1 MSYADRNGGSPY
13 GYRSYTSPPS
23 EAGSFESSGRSNVP
37 PPTAPRPLYT
47 PVQAV
52 HNQFDYRQSP
62 RNEGTSYYQ
71 SSRIA
76 SPPPPRREYTAQSA
90 NVIEDDYIQDETV
103 DFEQNRIQ
111 TLKNER
117 INIQKKTFTKWVN
130 SYLEKAGLKIDDLF
144 TDFGDGILFMKF
156 LEIISGERLG
166 KPNRGRMRVQ
176 KVENLNIC
184 LDFLKR
190 KRIQLENIG
199 AVDILDRNEDL
210 ILGLIWTI
218 ILRFTI
224 ENIEIESKESGEKK
238 HAKEALLLWVQR
250 KVAEYPNVKVDNFT
264 TSWRNG
270 MAFNALI
277 HAHRPEL
284 VPNVYQLNPT
294 DAIGNLNQAF
304 DIAANKLEIARLLD
318 AEDIN
323 VAHPDEKSIVT
334 YVSLYYHHFA
344 KQKTEMTGAR
354 RIHKV
359 VNDLM
364 TQEILEEQFEQV
376 SSDLLIWIQETID
389 RLNARDFPN
398 SLAEMQEELATFNHY
413 RNREKPP
420 KLQEKGELEVKLF
433 TIQTKRT
440 AMKRDRYHPPHGLSI
455 EAIEQAWMRLEKAEN
470 ERQAALIEE
479 LQRQERLEAN
489 AKVFYRKAEMRD
501 KWLAEI
507 FKVLNSLEVGNTAP
521 RVEQAG
527 QLLQAIQTESDAK
540 IERFKALSK
549 LSDELQLAGYHGA
562 DNIRRCEREI
572 SDRYALFQQMVL
584 EKGREIQRLRDLTF
598 LIRDIETLQGELT
611 QLEPAARNR
620 DVGKHLMAIDDLL
633 QKHELVIT
641 NLNASSEWLKNV
653 TVQSREYIRS
663 RGEQFDVLEARLSAV
678 TQHHNELVE
687 LCEARQQLLFRAKE
701 YFQFIQSI
709 DDEIHWVVEKIH
721 FTQKVPRDL
730 NNIAQLNR
738 QFQTL
743 KTDMDSHWKRFK
755 QLNDKSRQILQTT
768 PIKDDSLGKIKV
780 LQQRWEDLREEC
792 GRLAE
797 WLAEAEQVS
806 QYFQEVNDAESWIK
820 EKLPLAKSNDFGR
833 DFSTASVLAKRH
845 GYLVEEIQGYRRDI
859 LKLDEKASTLANTK
873 FFTDE
878 VLDGED
884 GDVRESV
891 VPRVQVLYTYEPD
904 PKQRA
909 GIPVEK
915 GDVLALLDKTTDDWW
930 RVLKQDGVE
939 GYAPA
944 NHCKVLDGETVTVRH
959 RVAKS
964 KGAIIQRQ
972 ESINHEYRRLQNYAQ
987 TRARLL
993 ADAVKLF
1000 RFGNE
1005 CDDFERWAAET
1016 QALCL
1021 EETPIEHIVA
1031 FRKKFDKLENDV
1043 HNNGGTQLKRINE
1056 MADELV
1062 AEGHSKS
1069 DNIKARQ
1076 SRINQI
1082 WADLQ
1087 KLLKKQAENLEA
1099 AERLNEFKD
1108 KCDDMRSWMEE
1119 KFALLNRKP
1128 ESNDIRAL
1136 QALQRH
1142 YQNLKRDLVPLK
1154 ERMHDLE
1161 KKGDDIKRRHPEHA
1175 RETDRVLAEL
1185 RAMHADL
1192 ERQARQ
1198 KIDEAEQSQGQQ
1210 LFDNAAKDLINWA
1223 VKTKQQMLEEPIG
1236 GEPAED
1242 LVKRHDDLRDKIN
1255 AKDYEFGYVDELGH
1269 NLLRKNPALRNVHD
1283 TLEKVHNARQD
1294 LEDAWKRRENE
1305 YKQLFDL
1312 QVFNREAERID
1323 ALMREHEIYLD
1334 TSGLGDSVEG
1344 VEKERKRQDD
1354 FNQKLYAE
1362 EGRVR
1367 EFCERADKLID
1378 NNHAHSN
1385 FIARKRDDILERRAR
1400 LYAAAKQ
1407 RQARLEDAL
1416 VFQNLKM
1423 NADELANW
1431 IADKTKIAMD
1441 DSFRHDP
1448 NALDRKLTKHDAFV
1462 AELKSN
1468 YAVLQD
1474 VTKDGEALIAQQHFE
1489 SPQIEEILGHLSD
1502 EWSQLTRLVDQ
1513 KSHNLKEADEKK
1525 HLDRMI
1531 RDAHG
1536 KLDEIE
1542 SQLASTEQNATGLR
1556 AVQQLIKKKNEIDQ
1570 EIVLLEGKI
1579 NEISE
1584 TGHKMIKRGHQ
1595 DARDIQRNIDALVNR
1610 FNSLQEPIE
1619 RRQLILEESLKWR
1632 QLAFDADVELQ
1643 WIQEKNKMMEAG
1655 LVGRTLHEAISMLK
1669 KHDQLDA
1676 EVSAHKPIVEAT
1688 LEKGDE
1694 LISQKHMS
1702 SNLIKEKCSQL
1713 DAAWRQLMNGVKNRR
1728 KLLEW
1733 SHAREQYLADVAEVE
1748 LWVAEKQN
1756 VVLSRTEDVDIIG
1769 AERALG
1775 SLKALAKDMTPYRR
1789 ELDDLR
1795 RKAKELSAE
1804 ENAKTEQPVQQ
1815 RQEKAEAMFNELQN
1829 LVAEKQKE
1837 MEDFIALCHY
1847 NQESH
1852 DFEQW
1857 INDQLQI
1864 AIVEDYGRDFEQLQ
1878 DLKSKFNEFTQNVK
1892 VGGERAV
1899 LCENAASDLLARLP
1913 PMSPF
1918 SRDILKRQEKLRGAW
1933 NLLWQY
1939 IDSKSER
1946 LEAAGEIHEFNQNV
1960 QDLLDRMVEKRITLS
1975 TDYGRDKTQV
1985 YDLITKHEVVRN
1997 EVEQFHEQLQNLLER
2012 GADLRQKHSGPNADH
2027 INEQMNKLTEEF
2039 GQLTDAVNHRK
2050 IKLMAAYDFQK
2061 FNAICRDFVN
2071 WTDTVNAEMQNEQA
2085 IPDLQSAQWYK
2096 KEHQRLRAEIDA
2108 REEEIQRIQQFAEQM
2123 IAQGHYASKNIKGRL
2138 EEVLAAYEAV
2148 RTEWAMRY
2156 DWIIQA
2162 ELSRG
2167 FTRDAN
2173 QVIDSIRSKMEILR
2187 QPRVMTSVEAV
2198 ESQMKH
2204 FVTFTKAKQ
2213 QIDERV
2219 EQLDTLAKQFV
2230 AEDHIDKVSIQQ
2242 INHSVQEALSHLGDQ
2257 MDIVRRELEDAL
2269 KLAKFDSNVME
2280 LGSWVEEKLNHI
2292 KLQTEA
2298 EFRQNSLE
2306 EKLQHLKHHQA
2317 LEIQLSTNEPRIV
2330 KVADELAH
2338 FQKTPNSLP
2347 EGVIQRA
2354 VTLLRRWDELKQR
2367 SRHLNAAL
2375 QEARELFEF
2384 YQNVERVLSWIREK
2398 QLLIQAEDTGRDY
2411 EHCEQLLERLIGRQA
2426 DQSVD
2431 EATLQQINRL
2441 GANIIAAGSEN
2452 RAEIQGSL
2460 DEVNAAWKNLQGG
2473 VKKYRNTLQAALEV
2487 HKFNS
2492 DTAETNDRIHEKA
2505 RYLQNGENPRDLRE
2519 VEDRL
2524 RKQDA
2529 VERDMTAILNKLNEH
2544 DEEAKKLLSK
2554 EPPLID
2560 TIIQSLETLQ
2570 TSWQDLANL
2579 AEARRQ
2585 KLEQSAFVHKYF
2597 DSVKRMEQWAHQLLS
2612 KMSSY
2617 VRPRNVA
2624 DATALIAAHNE
2635 KLVEIEKRQS
2645 DLGALRRLGEKI
2657 TADQPDQKAEIQR
2670 TNRRLQPIEHEIR
2683 QSWER
2688 QSDALQKALE
2698 LQTIHSQITQTESWL
2713 SGKEAFVND
2722 YDLGDSVD
2730 TVDMLI
2736 RKHDNFEKTLYAQA
2750 DKIEN
2755 LKAGVK
2761 IFDECTEPD
2770 VDKIRQKY
2778 DAVLER
2784 HERLLESCQIKRLKL
2799 EDSLKLHDFV
2809 RSCAELIT
2817 WINAKLQLAYDDSYV
2832 DPTNLRSK
2840 LQRHQAFDAELQQ
2853 SDDRVDAIRR
2863 EGEKLISEAH
2873 YESDRVEAQLNEVM
2887 NGWKELKTVSA
2898 EKMVR
2903 LQESYAAY
2911 QLVRKVNYIDKW
2923 LDQVERELGTDD
2935 HGSDVQSA
2943 ENLIKRHSQL
2953 CTEITAKE
2961 PLVLETVEK
2970 ANKLRNIQKDDIM
2983 SLLQHAEAVLNR
2995 YNDLK
3000 DPCKNRAEN
3009 LGEALRFFQW
3019 SAESDEELVWLADK
3033 LPQLRS
3039 KNYGN
3044 SLREAQSLNKKH
3056 EILQQEIETHQSA
3069 ISSLEQRGGEMF
3081 QSDHFNKTDIRDKMT
3096 ELVDQFELLLNLN
3109 AERTTRLAESLKSQQ
3124 YYAELSEAEQ
3134 WCRERLPLVDN
3145 EDTGANQ
3152 SAADAHL
3159 RRIQALEAEIRKF
3172 TDEVQRLRDVSDELV
3187 RSNHFDATQLTAR
3200 QVNLE
3205 KHFEDLQ
3212 NKWIRRRTKLM
3223 DASAFYKFMRQVN
3236 ELTTL
3241 LLEKEHLALSNQ
3253 HGQNLD
3259 EGKELIDEFEL
3270 TLREL
3275 SAYGEKLHAIKNY
3288 VKQEQLLRPGH
3299 VYETSIQT
3307 TMQDLQDLWNR
3318 VNTLAN
3324 ERERALHD
3332 GQRVHLF
3339 AQDAEE
3345 MLIRLEEKEAH
3356 IVLREQEDGLADVG
3370 LATVKS
3376 LAQQHEEFLKSMAI
3390 IERQV
3395 MELRER
3401 AELLCEEFPDARGRV
3416 ESYSEDLELQLK
3428 DIQQAALNYSERIR
3442 QAKNK
3447 QAYFQEWRDLISWAQ
3462 LMRTKILGEA
3472 LPRDLQG
3479 CQALDVRHGEY
3490 HAEIKQREPQKQVF
3504 VAEGRKMIQGGNA
3517 LSQEINHRVEQL
3529 EDGFRLLYEY
3539 WHSRQRIYEENQDAI
3554 KWLHNAS
3561 MLEKWLAER
3570 ETLLT
3575 EDWRQA
3581 ESVEQV
3587 EEMIRQYEDFWATLE
3602 AQSPQFEALTRMTK
3616 VEENWARLRATESSQ
3631 MFASTSSSVN
3641 RRESSL
3647 GENRRDTQS
3656 IKTVEKKKIL
3666 QEKRQERER
3675 RKTQEITLLKRSPSQ
3690 ENTSFAT
3697 PNIASATLPRS
3708 RGNRASDPIESIG
3721 IETLSISQQELR
3733 HQPGQDLHVQTAA
3746 AGQDQYGPL
3755 SAGSSGYTNS
3765 NTGTLTSR
3773 RTGFHTRRT
3782 QSIKNMRQ
3790 WADLKSIDMN
3800 GYIDRKERL
3809 QSGGK
3814 KPTFRTWRNFY
3825 TILCGHML
3833 CFFKDEDSLFDN
3845 KALASVSI
3853 RDAHCAVYPEY
3864 LKRKHTF
3871 KLNTV
3876 DGAEYLFSC
3885 DSYKSMVEWVDK
3897 INFRA
3902 QLDPQNQL
3910 KTYSHGNSP

>member
-1 MSYADRNGGSPY
+1 MSYGDRNGSSPY
-13 GYRSYTSPPS
+13 GYRSYMSPPS
-23 EAGSFESSGRSNVP
+23 EAGSYESSGRSNAP
-37 PPTAPRPLYT
+37 PPTAPRPSYT
-47 PVQAV
+47 PVQPV
-52 HNQFDYRQSP
+52 HNQYDYRQSP
-62 RNEGTSYYQ
+62 RQDGTSFYQ
-71 SSRIA
+71 TNRIA
-76 SPPPPRREYTAQSA
+76 SPPPPRREYKAQAA

-117 INIQKKTFTKWVN
+117 IHIQKKTFTKWVN

-144 TDFGDGILFMKF
+144 TDFGDGVLFMKF
-156 LEIISGERLG
+156 LGIISGEDLG
-166 KPNRGRMRVQ
+166 KANRGKMRVQ

-250 KVAEYPNVKVDNFT
+250 KVADYPNVRVDNFT

-277 HAHRPEL
+277 HAHRPDLVTNIEL
-284 VPNVYQLNPT
+284 LNPS

-304 DIAANKLEIARLLD
+304 DIAEKSLDIARLLD

-323 VAHPDEKSIVT
+323 VAHPDERSIVT

-359 VNDLM
+359 VNDLIA
-364 TQEILEEQFEQV
+364 QEQLQDQYEQI
-376 SSDLLIWIQETID
+376 SSSLLIWIQETID
-389 RLNARDFPN
+389 RLNGRDFPN
-398 SLAEMQEELATFNHY
+398 SLAEMQEVLAAFNHY
-413 RNREKPP
+413 RNGEKPP
-420 KLQEKGELEVKLF
+420 KLKEKGDLEALLF
-433 TIQTKRT
+433 TLQTKRS
-440 AMKRDRYHPPHGLSI
+440 AMKRDRYHPPQGLSI
-455 EAIEQAWMRLEKAEN
+455 EIIEQAWIRLEKAEN
-470 ERQAALIEE
+470 ERQIALIEE
-479 LQRQERLEAN
+479 LQRQERLESN
-489 AKVFYRKAEMRD
+489 AKLFYKKAEMRD
-501 KWLAEI
+501 RWLAEI

-521 RVEQAG
+521 RVEQAR
-527 QLLQAIQTESDAK
+527 QLLKAIRTEADAK
-540 IERFKALSK
+540 IDRFTALTK
-549 LSDELQLAGYHGA
+549 LADELHIAGYHGA
-562 DNIRRCEREI
+562 ESVRRCEREI
-572 SDRYALFQQMVL
+572 SERYGVFQHMINDR
-584 EKGREIQRLRDLTF
+584 EREIQRLLDLTF
-598 LIRDIETLQGELT
+598 LIRDIDTLQAELT

-641 NLNASSEWLKNV
+641 NLNASGEWLKNV
-653 TVQSREYIRS
+653 TAQSREYIKN
-663 RGEQFDVLEARLSAV
+663 RGEQFDVLQGRLKAV
-678 TQHHNELVE
+678 TELHNNLAE
-687 LCEARQQLLFRAKE
+687 LCEARQQLLLRAKD

-709 DDEIHWVVEKIH
+709 EDEMHWVVEKIH
-721 FTQKVPRDL
+721 FCRTVPRDL
-730 NNIAQLNR
+730 NNISQLNR

-743 KTDMDSHWKRFK
+743 KTDMDSHWKRNR
-755 QLNDKSRQILQTT
+755 QLGDKSRQILQTT
-768 PIKDDSLGKIKV
+768 PIKDDSTGKIKV
-780 LQQRWEDLREEC
+780 LQQRWEDLREES
-792 GRLAE
+792 GKLSE

-833 DFSTASVLAKRH
+833 DFSTASSLAKRH
-845 GYLVEEIQGYRRDI
+845 GYLTEEIQGYRKDI
-859 LKLDEKASTLANTK
+859 LKLDEKASNLANTK
-873 FFTDE
+873 FFTEEAIDSE
-878 VLDGED
+878 DGE
-884 GDVRESV
+884 VRESV
-891 VPRVQVLYTYEPD
+891 VPRVQVLYTYEPEA
-904 PKQRA
+904 KQRA
-909 GIPVEK
+909 GIPVVK

-964 KGAIIQRQ
+964 KGAILQRQ
-972 ESINHEYRRLQNYAQ
+972 EAINHEYRRLQNYSQ

-1005 CDDFERWAAET
+1005 CDDFERWAQDT
-1016 QALCL
+1016 KALCL
-1021 EETPIEHIVA
+1021 EETPVDHIVA

-1076 SRINQI
+1076 GRLNQI
-1082 WADLQ
+1082 WAELQ

-1108 KCDDMRSWMEE
+1108 KCDDMRAWMEE
-1119 KFALLNRKP
+1119 KFALLNRRP

-1154 ERMHDLE
+1154 ERMMDLE
-1161 KKGDDIKRRHPEHA
+1161 EKGAEIKRRHPEHS

-1185 RAMHADL
+1185 QAMHADL

-1198 KIDEAEQSQGQQ
+1198 RMEEAEQSQGQQ
-1210 LFDNAAKDLINWA
+1210 LFDNEARSLIDWA
-1223 VKTKQQMLEEPIG
+1223 VKTKQQMLEEPVG
-1236 GEPAED
+1236 GEPAEE
-1242 LVKRHDDLRDKIN
+1242 LVKRHDDLKDKIN
-1255 AKDYEFGYVDELGH
+1255 AKDYEFKYVDDLGRK
-1269 NLLRKNPALRNVHD
+1269 LLKKNPNLRNVEE
-1283 TLEKVHNARQD
+1283 TLHKVHKARQD
-1294 LEDAWKRRENE
+1294 LEDAWRRRENE

-1323 ALMREHEIYLD
+1323 ALMRGQEVFLD
-1334 TSGLGDSVEG
+1334 TNNIADSVEG
-1344 VEKERKRQDD
+1344 VEQQRKLQDD
-1354 FNQKLYAE
+1354 FDQQLYAE
-1362 EGRVR
+1362 EGRVK
-1367 EFCERADKLID
+1367 EFCERAERLIESD
-1378 NNHAHSN
+1378 HAHSN
-1385 FIARKRDDILERRAR
+1385 FIARKRDDVLERRAR
-1400 LYAAAKQ
+1400 LYVAAKQ
-1407 RQARLEDAL
+1407 RRARLEDAL
-1416 VFQNLKM
+1416 VFQNLRR

-1431 IADKTKIAMD
+1431 IADKRRIAMD

-1468 YAVLQD
+1468 YGVLQEI
-1474 VTKDGEALIAQQHFE
+1474 TRDGEALIAQQHFE
-1489 SPQIEEILGHLSD
+1489 SPQIEEILQNLGED
-1502 EWSQLTRLVDQ
+1502 WTQLTRLVDQ

-1531 RDAHG
+1531 RDANS

-1542 SQLASTEQNATGLR
+1542 TQLATTEQNAAGGLR
-1556 AVQQLIKKKNEIDQ
+1556 AVQELIKKKNEIDK

-1579 NEISE
+1579 GEISE
-1584 TGHKMIKRGHQ
+1584 LGHHMVKKGHQ
-1595 DARDIQRNIDALVNR
+1595 DSNEIKHNIDALINR
-1610 FNSLQEPIE
+1610 FDALQDPIN

-1676 EVSAHKPIVEAT
+1676 EVSAHKPIVQAT
-1688 LEKGDE
+1688 LHKGEE
-1694 LISQKHMS
+1694 LIKQRHMS
-1702 SNLIKEKCSQL
+1702 SNLIKDKCSEL
-1713 DAAWRQLMNGVKNRR
+1713 DSAWRQLMHGVKNRR
-1728 KLLEW
+1728 HLLEW
-1733 SHAREQYLADVAEVE
+1733 SKAREQYLADVAEVE
-1748 LWVAEKQN
+1748 LWINEKQN
-1756 VVLSRTEDVDIIG
+1756 VVLSRTEDVDITG

-1789 ELDDLR
+1789 ELTDLR
-1795 RKAKELSAE
+1795 SKAKELTVD
-1804 ENAKTEQPVQQ
+1804 ENPKTDAPVQQ
-1815 RQEKAEAMFNELQN
+1815 RQEKVEAMFADLEN
-1829 LVAEKQKE
+1829 LVTEKQKD
-1837 MEDFIALCHY
+1837 MEVFISLCHY
-1847 NQESH
+1847 KQESH
-1852 DFEQW
+1852 DLEQW
-1857 INDQLQI
+1857 IDTQLHT
-1864 AIVEDYGRDFEQLQ
+1864 AMGDDYGRDFEQLQ
-1878 DLKSKFNEFTQNVK
+1878 ELKNKFNEFRQNVK
-1892 VGGERAV
+1892 VGGERVV
-1899 LCENAASDLLARLP
+1899 LCGKAATDLQSKVQP
-1913 PMSPF
+1913 GSEY
-1918 SRDILKRQEKLRGAW
+1918 SRDILKKQEKLRSAW
-1933 NLLWQY
+1933 SLLWQY
-1939 IDSKSER
+1939 INSKAAR
-1946 LEAAGEIHEFNQNV
+1946 LDAAGEIHEFNQNV
-1960 QDLLDRMVEKRITLS
+1960 QDLLERMIEKRITLS
-1975 TDYGRDKTQV
+1975 TDYGRDKKQV
-1985 YDLITKHEVVRN
+1985 YDLITKNEVVRN
-1997 EVEQFHEQLQNLLER
+1997 EVEQYHEQLKNLLER
-2012 GADLRQKHSGPNADH
+2012 GADLKQKHKGPNAEH
-2027 INEQMNKLTEEF
+2027 INEELNRLTEEY
-2039 GQLTDAVNHRK
+2039 GQLNDAVNHRRA
-2050 IKLMAAYDFQK
+2050 KLVAAYDFQK
-2061 FNAICRDFVN
+2061 YNALCRDVIS
-2071 WTDTVNAEMQNEQA
+2071 WTDIANAEMQNEQT

-2108 REEEIQRIQQFAEQM
+2108 REEEVNRIQEFAEQM
-2123 IAQGHYASKNIKGRL
+2123 IAQGHYATTNIRNRL
-2138 EEVLAAYEAV
+2138 EDVVNAYEAV
-2148 RTEWAMRY
+2148 RREWAMRY

-2173 QVIDSIRSKMEILR
+2173 QLVDSVRAKMDILS
-2187 QPRVMTSVEAV
+2187 QDRVMSSVEDV
-2198 ESQMKH
+2198 ESQMKQ

-2230 AEDHIDKVSIQQ
+2230 AEDHIDKVSIQK
-2242 INHSVQEALSHLGDQ
+2242 INKSVQEHLHTLGDQ

-2280 LGSWVEEKLNHI
+2280 LGNWVEEKLNRI

-2306 EKLQHLKHHQA
+2306 DKLKHIKHHQA
-2317 LEIQLSTNEPRIV
+2317 LEIQLSTNEPRIRA
-2330 KVADELAH
+2330 VADELAH
-2338 FQKTPNSLP
+2338 FQRTPNSLP

-2354 VTLLRRWDELKQR
+2354 VCLLRRWDELKQR

-2375 QEARELFEF
+2375 QEARELFDF

-2398 QLLIQAEDTGRDY
+2398 QLLIQAEDNGRDY

-2431 EATLQQINRL
+2431 EETLQQVNRL
-2441 GANIIAAGSEN
+2441 GANLIAQGSEN
-2452 RAEIQGSL
+2452 KADIQASL
-2460 DEVNAAWKNLQGG
+2460 DEVNSAWRNLQGG
-2473 VKKYRNTLQAALEV
+2473 IQQYRNTLQAALEV

-2505 RYLQNGENPRDLRE
+2505 RGLQSSETGKDLRE
-2519 VEDRL
+2519 VEDL
-2524 RKQDA
+2524 IRKQQA
-2529 VERDMTAILNKLNEH
+2529 VERDMTAILKKLQEH
-2544 DEEAKKLLSK
+2544 DVEAKKLFDK
-2554 EPPLID
+2554 NPPLFD
-2560 TIIQSLETLQ
+2560 TIVQSLQTLQ
-2570 TSWQDLANL
+2570 NSWQALDGL
-2579 AEARRQ
+2579 AESR
-2585 KLEQSAFVHKYF
+2585 KLKLKQSAYVHRYF
-2597 DSVKRMEQWAHQLLS
+2597 DLVKRTEQWANQIRT
-2612 KMSSY
+2612 KMVSY
-2617 VRPRNVA
+2617 VRPKSVA
-2624 DATALIAAHNE
+2624 DATALISAHNE
-2635 KLVEIEKRQS
+2635 KLVEIESRQS
-2645 DLGALRRLGEKI
+2645 DLGELRKLGEVVINEQPSMK
-2657 TADQPDQKAEIQR
+2657 ADIQR
-2670 TNRRLQPIEHEIR
+2670 THRRLQNIEHQIR
-2683 QSWER
+2683 QTWE
-2688 QSDALQKALE
+2688 QENVALQRALE
-2698 LQTIHSQITQTESWL
+2698 LQKLHSEITQAESWL

-2736 RKHDNFEKTLYAQA
+2736 RKHDNFEKTLFAQS

-2755 LKAGVK
+2755 LKAGVH
-2761 IFDECTEPD
+2761 ILDECSEPD
-2770 VDKIRQKY
+2770 VEKVRQKY
-2778 DAVLER
+2778 EIVVER
-2784 HERLLESCQIKRLKL
+2784 YERLLESCKIKREKL
-2799 EDSLKLHDFV
+2799 EESLKLHDFV

-2840 LQRHQAFDAELQQ
+2840 LQRHQTFDAELQQ
-2853 SDDRVDAIRR
+2853 SDDRVEAIRR
-2863 EGEKLISEAH
+2863 EGEKLINEAH
-2873 YESDRVEAQLNEVM
+2873 YESERIQAQLDEVM
-2887 NGWKELKTVSA
+2887 NGWNELKTVSA
-2898 EKMVR
+2898 EKMIR
-2903 LQESYAAY
+2903 LKESYAAY
-2911 QLVRKVNYIDKW
+2911 QLVRKVNKIDAW
-2923 LDQVERELGTDD
+2923 LDQVERELGTED

-2943 ENLIKRHSQL
+2943 ENLVKKHSQL
-2953 CTEITAKE
+2953 CTEIEAKE
-2961 PLVLETVEK
+2961 PLVLETVGK
-2970 ANKLRNIQKDDIM
+2970 AKQLMNIQKEDIR
-2983 SLLQHAEAVLNR
+2983 SLLQHAEAVKTR
-2995 YNDLK
+2995 YNELK

-3009 LGEALRFFQW
+3009 LDEALRYFQW
-3019 SAESDEELVWLADK
+3019 AAEADEELVWLADK
-3033 LPQLRS
+3033 VPQLRS

-3056 EILQQEIETHQSA
+3056 EILQQEIETHQNS
-3069 ISSLEQRGGEMF
+3069 IQILEKRGGQMF
-3081 QSDHFNKTDIRDKMT
+3081 EADHFNRIDIRNKMT

-3109 AERTTRLAESLKSQQ
+3109 AERSVRLSESLKSQQ

-3159 RRIQALEAEIRKF
+3159 RRILALEGEIRKF
-3172 TDEVQRLRDVSDELV
+3172 HDEVKRLREISEQLV
-3187 RSNHFDATQLTAR
+3187 QMNHFDATQLTAR

-3212 NKWIRRRTKLM
+3212 AKWVRRRTRLM

-3236 ELTTL
+3236 ELTAL
-3241 LLEKEHLALSNQ
+3241 LLEKEHQAMSNQ

-3259 EGKELIDEFEL
+3259 EGKELIDEFQL
-3270 TLREL
+3270 ILREL
-3275 SAYGEKLHAIKNY
+3275 STYGEKLHNIRSY

-3299 VYETSIQT
+3299 PYETSIHT
-3307 TMQDLQDLWNR
+3307 TMQDLQDLWSR

-3324 ERERALHD
+3324 ERERALQD
-3332 GQRVHLF
+3332 GQRVHAF
-3339 AQDAEE
+3339 SQDADE
-3345 MLIRLEEKEAH
+3345 MLIRLGEKEAH

-3376 LAQQHEEFLKSMAI
+3376 LAQQHEEFLKSLNV

-3395 MELRER
+3395 QELCER
-3401 AELLCEEFPDARGRV
+3401 AERLCEEFPDARGRV
-3416 ESYSEDLELQLK
+3416 ESYKEDLELTLK
-3428 DIQQAALNYSERIR
+3428 DIQQATLNYSERIR

-3479 CQALDVRHGEY
+3479 CQALDVRHNEY
-3490 HAEIKQREPQKQVF
+3490 YSEIKQREPQKQAF
-3504 VAEGRKMIQGGNA
+3504 VAEGRKMIQAGNA
-3517 LSQEINHRVEQL
+3517 LSQEITNRIEQL

-3539 WHSRQRIYEENQDAI
+3539 WHSRQRIYDENQDVI

-3561 MLEKWLAER
+3561 LLEKWLAER
-3570 ETLLT
+3570 EGLLVI
-3575 EDWRQA
+3575 DWSQA
-3581 ESVEQV
+3581 DSVEQV
-3587 EEMIRQYEDFWATLE
+3587 EEMIRQYDDFLATLD
-3602 AQSPQFEALTRMTK
+3602 AQSPQFEALRRMTK
-3616 VEENWARLRATESSQ
+3616 VEENWNRLKASESSQ

-3675 RKTQEITLLKRSPSQ
+3675 RKTQEITLLKRTPSQ
-3690 ENTSFAT
+3690 ENTTFS
-3697 PNIASATLPRS
+3697 NASTLPRS
-3708 RGNRASDPIESIG
+3708 RPNRASDPIESIG

-3733 HQPGQDLHVQTAA
+3733 HQPNQDLHIQTN
-3746 AGQDQYGPL
+3746 GQQDQTGPL
-3755 SAGSSGYTNS
+3755 SAGSS

-3773 RTGFHTRRT
+3773 RSGFHTRRT

-3800 GYIDRKERL
+3800 GSLDRKERL

-3814 KPTFRTWRNFY
+3814 KPTFRSWRNFY

-3853 RDAHCAVYPEY
+3853 RDAVCVVYPEY
-3864 LKRKHTF
+3864 LKRKNTF
-3871 KLNTV
+3871 KLNTH

-3885 DSYKSMVEWVDK
+3885 NSYQSMVEWVDK

-3902 QLDPQNQL
+3902 RLDPQNQL
-3910 KTYSHGNSP
+3910 KTFANEHSP